1 MKGVIMPATKKADS
15 NISYTGR
22 AIVVDNLK
30 SHENDPFFVKKVEE
44 ARIAVSKL
52 KLPETE
58 KK

>member
-1 MKGVIMPATKKADS
+1 MPATKKADS